1 MTNKTEIRIPL
12 VVIAGP
18 TASGK
23 TALAVELCRRFGGE
37 VISADSMQVYDTLR
51 IGTARPTEEEQGGIT
66 HHLMGFLSPDAS
78 YSVAKYAEQAHR
90 VIKDVYGRGKLPIL
104 CGGTGLYIQAVAE
117 NLSYEQQPE
126 DREVRERLR
135 QRIEREGGE
144 VLLGELAE
152 LDPTT
157 AARLHPNDHGRII
170 RALEIVETTGRTI
183 TQQNEAS
190 RRIESPYALC
200 GLRLEF
206 RDRERLYDR
215 INRRVTAM
223 LENGLVDEARWLRE
237 QPNTDTV
244 RQAIGYKELEPYL
257 TEAVT
262 LEAAA
267 DAIRQGTRR
276 YAKRQL
282 SWFRHQNW
290 MTSVYMDGNDPVGQ
304 ATAYVRAF
312 LDGRPPVAK
321 QCQMTDSRT

>member
-1 MTNKTEIRIPL
+1 MTNKRNKIPL
-12 VVIAGP
+12 CVVAGP

-23 TALAVELCRRFGGE
+23 TALAVELCRRFDGE

-51 IGTARPTEEEQGGIT
+51 VGTARPSEEEQGGIP
-66 HHLMGFLSPDAS
+66 HHLMGFLPPDAS

-90 VIKDVYGRGKLPIL
+90 VIKEVYSRGKLPVL
-104 CGGTGLYIQAVAE
+104 CGGTGLYIQAVIE
-117 NLSYEQQPE
+117 NLIYEQQPE
-126 DREVRERLR
+126 NREVRDRLR
-135 QRIEREGGE
+135 ERMAREGGE
-144 VLLGELAE
+144 ALLSELSKR
-152 LDPTT
+152 DPET

-170 RALEIVETTGRTI
+170 RALEIIETTGRTI

-190 RRIESPYALC
+190 RKAESPYALC

-223 LENGLVDEARWLRE
+223 LENGLEAEARWLLE

-257 TEAVT
+257 SGAVT
-262 LEAAA
+262 LDEAA

-282 SWFRHQNW
+282 SWFRREEW
-290 MTSVYMDGNDPVGQ
+290 MTTIYMDDADCRKQ
-304 ATAYVRAF
+304 AMALVETF
-312 LDGRPPVAK
+312 LRK
-321 QCQMTDSRT
+321 EK

>member
-1 MTNKTEIRIPL
+1 MTKTMDNNRIPL
-12 VVIAGP
+12 IVIAGP

-23 TALAVELCRRFGGE
+23 TALAIDVCRRFGGE

-51 IGTARPTEEEQGGIT
+51 VGTARPNAEEQGGIP
-66 HHLMGFLSPDAS
+66 HHLMGFLPPDAS

-90 VIKDVYGRGKLPIL
+90 VIADVHSRGKLPVL

-117 NLSYEQQPE
+117 NLSYEQQPGN
-126 DREVRERLR
+126 REVRDRLR
-135 QRIEREGGE
+135 ERIEREGGDA
-144 VLLGELAE
+144 LLRELST
-152 LDPTT
+152 LDPET

-183 TQQNEAS
+183 TRQNEES
-190 RRIESPYALC
+190 RKAGSPYDLC

-215 INRRVTAM
+215 INRRVTLM
-223 LENGLVDEARWLRE
+223 LENGLEEEARWLRD

-257 TEAVT
+257 TGEISLA
-262 LEAAA
+262 EAA

-282 SWFRHQNW
+282 SWFRREDW
-290 MTSVYMDGNDPVGQ
+290 MTTVYMDDADCNKQ
-304 ATAYVRAF
+304 AIDLVETF
-312 LDGRPPVAK
+312 LRK
-321 QCQMTDSRT
+321 EK